1 MLVKKFTYTATKTI
15 TEEQI
20 KDIII
25 DGIETGIG
33 YWATLHNDTE
43 EFEKYYNTTDL
54 STSEIVAE
62 ILLNGGEVE
71 ITDLEGDEE
80 PKYKLTLERLI
91 VGIQKNAEERPFD
104 CDLENYDAIT
114 CDAIFQYAL
123 YDEVVFG

>member
-43 EFEKYYNTTDL
+43 EFEKYYNTTKL

-71 ITDLEGDEE
+71 ITDLDGDEE
-80 PKYKLTLERLI
+80 PKYKLTLERLL
-91 VGIQKNAEERPFD
+91 VGIQKNEEKRPFD

>member
-1 MLVKKFTYTATKTI
+1 MLVKKFTYTVTKTI

-71 ITDLEGDEE
+71 ITDLDGDEE
-80 PKYKLTLERLI
+80 PKYKLTLKRLL
-91 VGIQKNAEERPFD
+91 VGIQKNAEERPWD
-104 CDLENYDAIT
+104 CDLENYDATT
-114 CDAIFQYAL
+114 CDCIIQYAIF
-123 YDEVVFG
+123 DEV

>member
-62 ILLNGGEVE
+62 ILLGGGEVE

-80 PKYKLTLERLI
+80 PKYRLTLERLL
-91 VGIQKNAEERPFD
+91 VGIQKNEEKRPFD

>member
-43 EFEKYYNTTDL
+43 EFEKYYNTTKL

>member
-1 MLVKKFTYTATKTI
+1 MLVKKFTYTVTKTI
-15 TEEQI
+15 TEEQL

-43 EFEKYYNTTDL
+43 EFEKYYNTTKL

-80 PKYKLTLERLI
+80 PKYKLTLERLLK
-91 VGIQKNAEERPFD
+91 GIAMNEEKRPHD
-104 CDLENYDAIT
+104 CDLENYDSIT
-114 CDAIFQYAL
+114 CDCIFQYAL
-123 YDEVVFG
+123 FGEVVFG

>member
-1 MLVKKFTYTATKTI
+1 MLVKKFTYTVTKTI
-15 TEEQI
+15 TEEQL

-43 EFEKYYNTTDL
+43 EFEKYYNTTKL

-80 PKYKLTLERLI
+80 PKYKLTLERLLK
-91 VGIQKNAEERPFD
+91 GIAMNEEKRPHD

-114 CDAIFQYAL
+114 ADCIFQYAL

>member
-1 MLVKKFTYTATKTI
+1 MLVKKFTYTVTKTI
-15 TEEQI
+15 TEEQL

-43 EFEKYYNTTDL
+43 EFEKYYNTTKL

>member
-1 MLVKKFTYTATKTI
+1 MLVKKFTYTANKTI

-43 EFEKYYNTTDL
+43 EFEKYYNTTKL

-80 PKYKLTLERLI
+80 PKYKLTLERLLK
-91 VGIQKNAEERPFD
+91 GIAMNEEKRPFD

-114 CDAIFQYAL
+114 ADCIFQYAL

>member
-1 MLVKKFTYTATKTI
+1 MLVKKFTYTVTKTI

-43 EFEKYYNTTDL
+43 EFEKYYNTTEL

-71 ITDLEGDEE
+71 ITELEGDEE
-80 PKYKLTLERLI
+80 PKYKLTLERLLK
-91 VGIQKNAEERPFD
+91 GIAMNEERRPHD

-114 CDAIFQYAL
+114 ADCIFQYAL

>member
-1 MLVKKFTYTATKTI
+1 MLVKKFAYTVTKII
-15 TEEQI
+15 TEEQL

-25 DGIETGIG
+25 DGIETGIS
-33 YWATLHNDTE
+33 YWACLNNDTE
-43 EFEKYYNTTDL
+43 EFEKYYNTTEL

-80 PKYKLTLERLI
+80 PKYKLTLERLLK
-91 VGIQKNAEERPFD
+91 GIAMNEEKRPHD

>member
-62 ILLNGGEVE
+62 ILLGGGEIE

-80 PKYKLTLERLI
+80 PKYKLTLERLL
-91 VGIQKNAEERPFD
+91 VGIQKNEEKRPFD

>member
-62 ILLNGGEVE
+62 ILLGGGEVE

-80 PKYKLTLERLI
+80 PKYKLTLERLL
-91 VGIQKNAEERPFD
+91 VGIQKNEEKRPFD

>member
-1 MLVKKFTYTATKTI
+1 MLVKKFTYTVTKTI

-43 EFEKYYNTTDL
+43 EFEKYYNTTEL

-80 PKYKLTLERLI
+80 PKYKLTLERLL
-91 VGIQKNAEERPFD
+91 VGIQKNEEERPFD